1 MCARKSAAFISG
13 LSVGDEVISRTNR
26 CLLSVY
32 LTLSSQPGNL
42 LPLSVSLL
50 PQISLSLLAHQVLS
64 SPSCDKHDKREAR
77 QISQLK
83 SSLNLSSPRIV
94 SSKCKTKWLG
104 NNDHLHFGSC
114 FQCSANC
121 TRLIKMKHYTAL
133 SQALSLLTWSDYLCA
148 ILSRGWIWHPGWRI
162 QFVWFKTC
170 KDLLRSLCCGVL
182 LWKLLTPCT

>member
-1 MCARKSAAFISG
+1 MGYGADDPSEWILVFLDSLDKISPDPASPSKSWINLLLNNCVGRNRPIQASLLLWSLVLARVLHLFSG
-13 LSVGDEVISRTNR
+13 LSVGDEFISRTNR

-94 SSKCKTKWLG
+94 SSKCKTK
-104 NNDHLHFGSC
+104 
-114 FQCSANC
+114 
-121 TRLIKMKHYTAL
+121 
-133 SQALSLLTWSDYLCA
+133 
-148 ILSRGWIWHPGWRI
+148 
-162 QFVWFKTC
+162 
-170 KDLLRSLCCGVL
+170 
-182 LWKLLTPCT
+182 